1 MSTISLADKTVLV
14 TGAGGFIGEHLC
26 RRLLNEGA
34 KLHSVSRNKQDDG
47 TSAMTWWQGDL
58 TDLAFTR
65 QMIEAVKPEY
75 IFHLASHVVGHREL
89 EAVQPTFHGNLHSA
103 VNLLTA
109 ASEVGCKGI
118 ILAGSQ
124 EEPEAG
130 QSSYTVPS
138 SPYAAAK
145 WAASAYARMCHALY
159 GTPVTIARIFM
170 VYGPGQKDT
179 KKLVPY
185 TILSLLRGVSP
196 RLTSGERPVDW
207 IYVQDVA
214 EGLVAIARTEGL
226 AGRTVDLGSGSFV
239 SVRQIVEN
247 ISDIVANDVRPEF
260 GSLTQR
266 PMEQVRKADIRAT
279 GDLLGWQ
286 ARTSIRDGLEATI
299 KWYREHPEAHE

>member
-1 MSTISLADKTVLV
+1 MSTIALADKTVLV

-26 RRLLNEGA
+26 QRLRNEGA
-34 KLHSVSRNKQDDG
+34 KINGVSRNKKNAEASG
-47 TSAMTWWQGDL
+47 MTWWQGDL

-65 QMIEAVKPEY
+65 QMMKAVKPEY

-89 EAVQPTFHGNLHSA
+89 EAVQPTFHANLHSA

-124 EEPEAG
+124 EEPEVG
-130 QSSYTVPS
+130 QSSYSVPS

-159 GTPVTIARIFM
+159 NTPVTIARIFM

-185 TILSLLRGVSP
+185 TILSLLRGVPP

-207 IYVQDVA
+207 IYVQDVV
-214 EGLVAIARTEGL
+214 EGLVAIARSDGL
-226 AGRTVDLGSGSFV
+226 AGRTLDLGSGFFV
-239 SVRQIVEN
+239 SVRQMVEN
-247 ISDIVANDVRPEF
+247 ISDIVNNDVRPQF
-260 GSLTQR
+260 GSMAQR
-266 PMEQVRKADIRAT
+266 PMEQVRKANSQET
-279 GDLLGWQ
+279 SDLLGWQ
-286 ARTSIRDGLEATI
+286 ARTSIRAGLEATVQ
-299 KWYREHPEAHE
+299 WYREHPEADE